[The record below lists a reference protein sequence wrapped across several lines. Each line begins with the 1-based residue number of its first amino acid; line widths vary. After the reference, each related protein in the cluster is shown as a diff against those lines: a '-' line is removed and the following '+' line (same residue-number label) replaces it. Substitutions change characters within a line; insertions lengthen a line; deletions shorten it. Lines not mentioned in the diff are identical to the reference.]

1 MSRPNIVIFIPDQLR
16 YDALGCS
23 GNPQSH
29 TPHIDALAA
38 RGTRF
43 ENAYVQHSVCSPSR
57 VSFLTGWYPH
67 TRGHRT
73 LGHLLKPWE
82 PNLLRMLK
90 DAGYH
95 VAHAGLRGDT
105 FAAGVTKDSTD
116 RFGFAVQPAMVFGKS
131 PYPQDHPLAR
141 AFYHGARSGDAVVLD
156 FDEACTRTAE
166 EWLAEGMPEPW
177 VLYVPLMFPHPPFEV
192 EEPWFSQH
200 ERSAM
205 KAPLSPEAERGE
217 KPRYMRDIRERYGT
231 ARLTLEDWAEVSATY
246 YGMVSRVDAQLG
258 RVMQAVDR
266 AGGPD
271 RTATFFFTDHGE
283 YLGDYGLV
291 EKWAAGQHDCLLHDP
306 LIVATPGGREN
317 NVASSFVELI
327 DLLPTVCELADLEV
341 QHTHF
346 GKSFAALLQDG
357 SASHRDAAFSEG
369 GFLLSE
375 KPLFEQAGFPYDLK
389 AAIQHDDPISV
400 GKVASLRTADWT
412 YCRRLYEADELYDR
426 RVDPGELTN
435 LAHQPEHAAT
445 LAALRDRM
453 LDWMMATADVFPW
466 EEDGRFDTKGAIAP
480 GAKPG

>member
-1 MSRPNIVIFIPDQLR
+1 MPRPNIVVFIPDQLR

-23 GNPQSH
+23 GNPQAA

-43 ENAYVQHSVCSPSR
+43 TNAYAQHSVCSPSR

-82 PNLLRMLK
+82 PNLLRTLK

-105 FAAGVTKDSTD
+105 FAAGVTQDSTD
-116 RFGFAVQPAMVFGKS
+116 RFGFAVSPKMLFGKS
-131 PYPQDHPLAR
+131 RYPKDHHLAR
-141 AFYHGARSGDAVVLD
+141 AFYHGAREGNSVVLD

-166 EWLAEGMPEPW
+166 QWLAEGMPEPW

-192 EEPWFSQH
+192 EEPWFSLH
-200 ERSAM
+200 DRSAM
-205 KAPLSPEAERGE
+205 SAPASPNDERGD
-217 KPRYMRDIRERYGT
+217 KPRYMADIRERYGT
-231 ARLTLEDWAEVSATY
+231 GRMSPSDWAELRATY

-258 RVMQAVDR
+258 RVM
-266 AGGPD
+266 AGVERSGASD

-306 LIVATPGGREN
+306 LIVAAPGGREG
-317 NVASSFVELI
+317 NVATSFVELV
-327 DLLPTVCELADLEV
+327 DLLPTVCELAGIEA

-346 GKSFAALLQDG
+346 GKSFAPLLRDG
-357 SASHRDAAFSEG
+357 DAPHRDAAFSEG
-369 GFLLSE
+369 GFLLDE
-375 KPLFEQAGFPYDLK
+375 EPLFENAGFPYDLK
-389 AAIQHDDPISV
+389 AAIQHETPISV
-400 GKVASLRTADWT
+400 GKVTTIRTKEWT
-412 YCRRLYEADELYDR
+412 YCRRLYEADELYHR
-426 RVDPGELTN
+426 ASDPQELAN
-435 LAHQPEHAAT
+435 LAALPEHASVLT
-445 LAALRDRM
+445 ELSGRM
-453 LDWMMATADVFPW
+453 LDWMIATADVFPW
-466 EEDGRFDTKGAIAP
+466 NEDKRFDTEGAVAP
-480 GAKPG
+480 KRA